1 MVKPARYRMVLA
13 LLIGAVAMVGEF
25 LPSYAAA
32 AGREGACMH
41 FAVLSI
47 SMGYAN
53 SAEKKMHF
61 AQISGIRAAHLSR
74 LFHLKISCYHPL
86 QMGKEPGR
94 FDPMGKRSKEF
105 SLAEMEPL
113 LRMILIRTSSS
124 RGLKQLRAMHLDI
137 VSIRP
142 LASRAPAR
150 ELDSDEYIVEAVV
163 TKGQL
168 AKLKAMGFEVSE
180 IPEKN

>member
-1 MVKPARYRMVLA
+1 
-13 LLIGAVAMVGEF
+13 MVGEF
-25 LPSYAAA
+25 LPSKAAA
-32 AGREGACMH
+32 VGREGVCMP

-47 SMGYAN
+47 SMGYPNTAD
-53 SAEKKMHF
+53 KKMHF
-61 AQISGIRAAHLSR
+61 AQISGIRATHFSR

-105 SLAEMEPL
+105 SLAEREPL
-113 LRMILIRTSSS
+113 LMMVRIRTSS

-137 VSIRP
+137 VSIRT